1 MFSRC
6 RQRSAS
12 WLLVAAL
19 LVAAVPA
26 CGSGRAPPQTTATP
40 GFHQVKFQSRGLAL
54 TGYLW
59 IPRTESAA
67 HPLRLPAVVWNHGS
81 EQYVPVRLGS
91 ALAKFYNNA
100 GFVFFMPVRRGHL
113 PSPGTYRTTLAGLL
127 AEVQDVAAGITYLR
141 GLPVV
146 DRNRIVVSGGSNGG
160 IMALLA
166 ADEGLGLRAAIAFA
180 PGAESWA
187 NTGLRD
193 ALVTA
198 AQSVKIPTFIIQA
211 QNDYS
216 LGPVRVLGQIVAGNK
231 VLPHQAKIYPAYG
244 TTHEEGHAEFATAG
258 FGVWGQDVLT
268 FVGQAFARS

>member
-1 MFSRC
+1 
-6 RQRSAS
+6 
-12 WLLVAAL
+12 

-216 LGPVRVLGQIVAGNK
+216 LGPVRVLGQIVASNK

>member
-1 MFSRC
+1 
-6 RQRSAS
+6 
-12 WLLVAAL
+12 